1 MEALAGFGVILF
13 GVVGLILAV
22 LMPFFVYG
30 ISSRT
35 KETALALKE
44 TNKILRDIRSELVHS
59 RIAGREGGSS

>member
-1 MEALAGFGVILF
+1 MDALAGVGVILF
-13 GVVGLILAV
+13 GGVGLVLAV

-44 TNKILRDIRSELVHS
+44 TNKLLGQIRSELAHS
-59 RIAGREGGSS
+59 RIAGREG